1 MLDAF
6 IIDQL
11 RKREEEKRREE
22 ERRREAE
29 LRLPL
34 PIDEEYPSEQHD
46 DPGPTE
52 IEIWPGQDEPTESD
66 GIIIIDW

>member
-11 RKREEEKRREE
+11 RRREEEKRREE

-34 PIDEEYPSEQHD
+34 PIDNEFYQTPKAREE
-46 DPGPTE
+46 PTT
-52 IEIWPGQDEPTESD
+52 IEIWPGCDDSTESP
-66 GIIIIDW
+66 GVVVIDL